1 MQSKAENYLISD
13 EAAVVQSA
21 IDQELQTYLDE
32 FSEEFSFS
40 EEDLNWM
47 RSQLI
52 SSFLEGV

>member
-1 MQSKAENYLISD
+1 MHSKTENYLISD

-32 FSEEFSFS
+32 FSDEFSFS
-40 EEDLNWM
+40 EQDLNWM

-52 SSFLEGV
+52 SSFLEEV